1 VCVCVLGIVSNLRL
15 DSSLFPSLSR
25 SCWTYFH
32 WICYAVIT
40 LKTFQLRLKALLL
53 CNRITLR
60 MSNIVGKTMFGH
72 QSLIFF
78 CHSFWL
84 GSQCCTGTTIDT
96 QVEAK
101 DRDKDAPGVV
111 CGGGKRSW
119 RAMCG
124 RNPNLIGLELESSAA
139 HLHLHTYTS
148 VYVYEWDTIA
158 VKRIKPLYV
167 R

>member
-1 VCVCVLGIVSNLRL
+1 
-15 DSSLFPSLSR
+15 
-25 SCWTYFH
+25 
-32 WICYAVIT
+32 
-40 LKTFQLRLKALLL
+40 
-53 CNRITLR
+53 

-111 CGGGKRSW
+111 CGTGGGKRS
-119 RAMCG
+119 
-124 RNPNLIGLELESSAA
+124 
-139 HLHLHTYTS
+139 
-148 VYVYEWDTIA
+148 
-158 VKRIKPLYV
+158 
-167 R
+167 